1 MLSVCVFIVV
11 VFRWW
16 FFEWLLGTKRML
28 LLDSVLFTIGAAM
41 FFADSNRGFLNY
53 LMGSFCVIIVLHS
66 SVRYMRYDNFIKGI
80 KDGNANK

>member
-28 LLDSVLFTIGAAM
+28 LLDSLLFTIGAAM
-41 FFADSNRGFLNY
+41 FFADPKSGIFNY
-53 LMGSFCVIIVLHS
+53 LVGSFCVFIALHS
-66 SVRYMRYDNFIKGI
+66 SIRYMRYDNLIKGI
-80 KDGNANK
+80 KDGSANK